1 MLRTRKNIYCIYTT
15 GHNSSADEDHVT
27 NLNSSKHQRAV
38 NEPRGFNQVS
48 SVQNF

>member
-27 NLNSSKHQRAV
+27 NLIPPNIRAV

>member
-1 MLRTRKNIYCIYTT
+1 MLRTRRNIYCIYTT

-27 NLNSSKHQRAV
+27 NLIAPNIRAV
-38 NEPRGFNQVS
+38 NEPRDFNQVS